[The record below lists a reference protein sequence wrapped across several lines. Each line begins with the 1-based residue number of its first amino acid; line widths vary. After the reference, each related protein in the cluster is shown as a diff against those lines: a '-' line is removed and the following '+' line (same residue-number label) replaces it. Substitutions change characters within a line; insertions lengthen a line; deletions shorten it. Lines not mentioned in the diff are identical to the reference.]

1 MMKYYYLRAM
11 LRMLRIL
18 YFLLGISLI
27 FSCHK
32 QEKKVLIQKVIR
44 GEAQGT
50 TYSILFY
57 DSTDVDL
64 RKGVDSLLNVIDQS
78 LSTYNPNSFLTSFN
92 TSDSCDL
99 IDNHFI
105 DVFLEAYKVYDLT
118 KGAFDPTILP
128 VLNAWGF
135 GPVDTLK
142 FDSTFTDSM
151 KYAYMDSL
159 AFELEDFVGMDM
171 LTIGGDLFMDNSNSY
186 LGGDQENWICKE
198 LKNIQLDFNAIAQG
212 YSVDCLA
219 RYLDS
224 FEISSYLV
232 ELGGELRSRGTKPN
246 GVPWRVAIEK
256 PTDLSQQSLAAE
268 LNLINRS
275 MATSGNYRKI
285 KMLGNIPLGHTIDP
299 RECRPVSNEL
309 ISVTVFADDCIL
321 ADAYSTS
328 FMVMGLNES
337 VGFVE
342 NNRTDNL
349 EAYFIYQD
357 QEGALKSYV
366 SYGLESIIQN
376 NIDTE
381 YQN

>member
-1 MMKYYYLRAM
+1 MLRANWIVY
-11 LRMLRIL
+11 L
-18 YFLLGISLI
+18 LLGVTLI
-27 FSCHK
+27 VSCK
-32 QEKKVLIQKVIR
+32 EEGKKVLTQKAIR

-50 TYSILFY
+50 TYNILFY
-57 DSTDVDL
+57 DSTSVDL
-64 RKGVDSLLNVIDQS
+64 KKGVDSVLYAIDQS
-78 LSTYNPNSFLTSFN
+78 LSTYNPNSILTSFN
-92 TSDSCDL
+92 SSDSCEL
-99 IDNHFI
+99 IDDHFI

-142 FDSTFTDSM
+142 FDSTYTDSM
-151 KYAYMDSL
+151 KYAFIDSL
-159 AFELEDFVGMDM
+159 AFDLEDFVGMDM
-171 LTIGGDLFMDNSNSY
+171 LSLGGDLFMTNTDSLSE
-186 LGGDQENWICKE
+186 DDKDNWICKE

-224 FEISSYLV
+224 QGVSSYLV
-232 ELGGELRSRGTKPN
+232 ELGGELRSKGMKPN
-246 GVPWRVAIEK
+246 GVPWRVAIEN
-256 PTDLSQQSLAAE
+256 PTDLSQQSRAAE
-268 LNLINRS
+268 LNLTNRS

-299 RECRPVSNEL
+299 RECKPVNNEL

-328 FMVMGLNES
+328 FMVMGLYDAVN
-337 VGFVE
+337 FVE
-342 NNRTDNL
+342 TNRTDNL

-357 QEGALKSYV
+357 QDGNLKTYV
-366 SYGLESIIQN
+366 SYGLESAIQN
-376 NIDTE
+376 NIATE
-381 YQN
+381 FQN